1 MEPGPPPRAQ
11 FRGMARARVGDTS
24 HSEEEV
30 IQMSAPLPKDKA
42 AGFIGLVVSVVFLFG
57 VLTAIVK
64 MTNAKYAAA
73 TPAAETK

>member
-1 MEPGPPPRAQ
+1 
-11 FRGMARARVGDTS
+11 
-24 HSEEEV
+24 
-30 IQMSAPLPKDKA
+30 MSAPLPKDKA